1 MLYAQESIATM
12 TKTPYICIGRITTP
26 HGLKGE
32 VKLQSYL
39 SNAEDIAR
47 YGMVYTAAQ
56 HPLGHLK
63 NLHSVGKSLV
73 GRLDSVETRT
83 QAEALSGTELYIPKS
98 AMPPLEDDAFYHAEL
113 IGLPVVNE
121 TGDAI
126 GHIKALHDFG
136 AGDIIEIAIT
146 DEKNTVFYPFSQ
158 MEIDSTA
165 GKAIVQQEVLEM
177 LR

>member
-1 MLYAQESIATM
+1 M
-12 TKTPYICIGRITTP
+12 TKQPHDPYICIGRITTP
-26 HGLKGE
+26 HGLKGD

-39 SNAEDIAR
+39 STPEDIAR
-47 YGMVYTAAQ
+47 YGILYTVAQ
-56 HPLGHLK
+56 QPLGHLK
-63 NLHSVGKSLV
+63 NLHSVGSLV

-113 IGLPVVNE
+113 IGLTVENE
-121 TGDAI
+121 TGEAI

-136 AGDIIEIAIT
+136 AGAIIEIALEQPSPE
-146 DEKNTVFYPFSQ
+146 EKNITVFYPFK
-158 MEIDSTA
+158 EADIDSTA
-165 GKAIVQQEVLEM
+165 GKVVVQQVVLEM

>member
-1 MLYAQESIATM
+1 M
-12 TKTPYICIGRITTP
+12 TNAPYICIGRITTP

-39 SNAEDIAR
+39 SNADDIDR
-47 YGMVYTAAQ
+47 YGIVYDAKGTA
-56 HPLGHLK
+56 LGALK
-63 NLHSVGKSLV
+63 NLHTVGKSLV

-98 AMPPLEDDAFYHAEL
+98 AMPPLEEDAFYHAEL
-113 IGLPVVNE
+113 IGLTVVNE

-136 AGDIIEIAIT
+136 AGDIIEIALT
-146 DEKNTVFYPFSQ
+146 DEKNTVFYPFAQ
-158 MEIDSTA
+158 VEIDSTA
-165 GKAIVQQEVLEM
+165 GKAIVQQDVLEM